1 MELSAEII
9 KEIAVVFTLLAAFSP
24 VCAQN
29 YDRTIAKVRLLEKGQ
44 WSRYWRDIEK
54 DVAKGK
60 IKIDDDLTVN
70 QVERLHKERI
80 MSLGNNGI
88 VLTGFAKS
96 KSRNISKA
104 LALKNVV
111 VNYATNAYLNL
122 FPRIIDSNN
131 LAIDESENRKFE
143 MEKFQNAYLR
153 EVEKRIED
161 IIQLSYGMTRNLGD
175 GMHERILVF
184 LFDEGKAVEERLVAF
199 DQAIEGVKFDER
211 CIEKMREAVK
221 VPVDM

>member
-9 KEIAVVFTLLAAFSP
+9 KEIACFFTLLSAFSP
-24 VCAQN
+24 VFEQN
-29 YDRTIAKVRLLEKGQ
+29 YYRTFSKVRLLENGQ

-153 EVEKRIED
+153 EVEKE
-161 IIQLSYGMTRNLGD
+161 
-175 GMHERILVF
+175 
-184 LFDEGKAVEERLVAF
+184 
-199 DQAIEGVKFDER
+199 
-211 CIEKMREAVK
+211 
-221 VPVDM
+221 